1 MNMADELELIL
12 PDERH
17 EAAALEYRREHFA
30 HGERKLHGSA
40 LLDRADSYAG
50 WLALVEGNRSET
62 TVFPGWVPATTFF
75 AVRKNDGRIVG
86 MIDVRPPSERLSAEL
101 RRAHRLRCAPSERR
115 RGYAAEMLRLA
126 LSYCSSLGLDRV
138 MISCNADNE
147 GSRRTI
153 LRRGGVLER
162 EFRHSGDTVQ
172 IYWIILSDGNG
183 A

>member
-30 HGERKLHGSA
+30 HGERELHGSA

-86 MIDVRPPSERLSAEL
+86 MIDVR
-101 RRAHRLRCAPSERR
+101 HRLNGFGVHPSERR

-162 EFRHSGDTVQ
+162 EFRHSGGTVQ

>member
-12 PDERH
+12 PNERH

-86 MIDVRPPSERLSAEL
+86 MIDVRHRICSPTAGTSATACA
-101 RRAHRLRCAPSERR
+101 RRSGAGDMPRKCCAWRCRTAPVSD
-115 RGYAAEMLRLA
+115 
-126 LSYCSSLGLDRV
+126 ST
-138 MISCNADNE
+138 
-147 GSRRTI
+147 GS
-153 LRRGGVLER
+153 
-162 EFRHSGDTVQ
+162 
-172 IYWIILSDGNG
+172 
-183 A
+183 